1 MRTAIGLLSVTALL
15 VALSVGVVLSQQT
28 PVEVVIQDFEF
39 SPAIAR
45 STVAM
50 EGAGAAGSNLRWVN
64 RGRVTHTVTADR
76 GAFDSGALA
85 PGATFTFT
93 VRTEGVLEYH
103 CNIHSSMKGQIVV
116 ERASAK
122 DDYDYGY

>member
-50 EGAGAAGSNLRWVN
+50 EGAGASGSNLRWVN
-64 RGRVTHTVTADR
+64 RGPSTHWVTADR

-93 VRTEGVLEYH
+93 VKTEGVLEYH
-103 CNIHSSMKGQIVV
+103 CNIHPSMKGQIVV
-116 ERASAK
+116 EKASAK
-122 DDYDYGY
+122 DDYGY

>member
-50 EGAGAAGSNLRWVN
+50 EGAGASGSNLRWVN
-64 RGRVTHTVTADR
+64 RGRVAHWVTADR
-76 GAFDSGALA
+76 GAFDSGPLA

-103 CNIHSSMKGQIVV
+103 CNIHPSMKGQIVV
-116 ERASAK
+116 EKASAK
-122 DDYDYGY
+122 DDYGY